1 MSQTVALE
9 VTGYHIAITD
19 DWIGSGKLIEVLA
32 IVSDPY
38 GNEIGEVSTDIY
50 EDARNLP
57 HALIKVYFLSRKI
70 DSGALVP
77 EVNL

>member
-9 VTGYHIAITD
+9 VTGYNIHITD
-19 DWIGSGKLIEVLA
+19 CAGLWYEIEVLA

-38 GNEIGEVSTDIY
+38 GNEIGEIQTDIY

-57 HALIKVYFLSRKI
+57 HALIKVYFLNRKI
-70 DSGALVP
+70 NSGALVP